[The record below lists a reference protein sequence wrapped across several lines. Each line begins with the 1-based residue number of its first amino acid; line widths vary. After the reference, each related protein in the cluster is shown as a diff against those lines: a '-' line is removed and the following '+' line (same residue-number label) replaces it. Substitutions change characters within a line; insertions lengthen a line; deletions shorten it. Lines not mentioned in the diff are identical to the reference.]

1 VLENLVSEQGRI
13 RNPFLSNYLIPTV
26 WDVPDEVKSVVL
38 EYADPIGPYGARGMA
53 EMPLLPV
60 APAIAAALFDATG
73 VRIDAIPLTPD
84 RVMAHLVQAGAR
96 HGAV

>member
-1 VLENLVSEQGRI
+1 SEQGRI
-13 RNPFLSNYLIPTV
+13 KNPFLSNYLIPTV

-53 EMPLLPV
+53 EMPFLPV
-60 APAIAAALFDATG
+60 APAITAALFDATG
-73 VRIDAIPLTPD
+73 VRIDTIPLTPD
-84 RVMAHLVQAGAR
+84 RVLAHLVRAGVW